1 VFLSTVIATNGLL
14 LSGLPLQEAVRDFAE
29 LGFDAFELPHPI
41 FYKGIFRGS
50 APEEVGPLVSLLQ
63 EIDLRGL
70 AIASVNAANDFL
82 KSGQSEFSEEVRK
95 TEIVVDTAT
104 ELGVKLV
111 RVFVGEPKEGMS
123 KHDCRELAIKGLRE
137 VAEYAEEAG
146 KVLALENHG
155 RYSNDFDEETT
166 ILEAVGSNALG
177 LNLDSGNYY
186 WFGYKV
192 SEVEDILRKASKL
205 AVHTHLK
212 NEVSTNEGER
222 RKPGECIVARLW
234 KGDLDLAGFVTNLR
248 DTGYQGA
255 YSIEEEFAGMEKMT
269 ASELAKAVS
278 EDIAQLKKILGH

>member
-1 VFLSTVIATNGLL
+1 VLLFTVIATNGLL
-14 LSGLPLQEAVRDFAE
+14 FSGLPLREAVRAFAG

-41 FYKGIFRGS
+41 FYKGIFKRS
-50 APEEVGPLVSLLQ
+50 APEEIKPLVSLLKDM
-63 EIDLRGL
+63 DLGGL

-82 KSGQSEFSEEVRK
+82 KPGESEFSEEVRK
-95 TEIVVDTAT
+95 TKIVVDTAT
-104 ELGVKLV
+104 ELGVELV

-123 KHDCRELAIKGLRE
+123 KQDCRELAIKGLGE
-137 VAEYAEEAG
+137 VAEYAERAG

-166 ILEAVGSNALG
+166 ILEAVGSDALR

-186 WFGYKV
+186 WFGYTV
-192 SEVEDILRKASKL
+192 SEVEHILRKASKL

-212 NEVSTNEGER
+212 NEISANKGER
-222 RKPGECIVARLW
+222 RKPGECTVARLW
-234 KGDLDLAGFVTNLR
+234 SGDLDLVGFVTNLR

-269 ASELAKAVS
+269 AIELEKAVS
-278 EDIAQLKKILGH
+278 EDTAQLKKILGH